1 MVATSVG
8 RASQLFITEALAG
21 ANAVQRKKIAARVLN
36 DLQGK
41 GLVRKE
47 AFLLT

>member
-1 MVATSVG
+1 MSERQWGKRFQPVV
-8 RASQLFITEALAG
+8 LFGL
-21 ANAVQRKKIAARVLN
+21 R
-36 DLQGK
+36 GK

>member
-8 RASQLFITEALAG
+8 RASQLFTEALAG
-21 ANAVQRKKIAARVLN
+21 ANAVQRKKIAAQVLN